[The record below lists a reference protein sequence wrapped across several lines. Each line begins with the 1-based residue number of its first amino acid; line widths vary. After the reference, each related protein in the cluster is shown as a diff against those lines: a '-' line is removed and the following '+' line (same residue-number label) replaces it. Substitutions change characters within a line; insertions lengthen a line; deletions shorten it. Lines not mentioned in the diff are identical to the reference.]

1 MRQQEN
7 LRQVIAVIRDIS
19 SLTTSGL
26 DLEAMLQV
34 AVESIHS
41 QLRYPDVALL
51 IVDPG
56 DQETLVLQARH
67 GAYSAFVPK
76 GYRQTIHQGVIGRA
90 ARTRRRILIGNVR
103 DEAEYLPIPGAPR
116 ILSELAVPILI
127 GDRLLGVLNVESET
141 AIPEEDAVGFEIVA
155 EQLAIAIDNAKLL
168 DEMRQKLDET
178 RLLHETS
185 QRISTASD
193 VEGVIDAYLE
203 QVAARGRYA
212 CNVVLYHFDER
223 GQRFALDVLGRWT
236 PQAGLSHPGDRHPY
250 IPDDLDPILDAGQ
263 TVTFA
268 DVTTDPGVPEA
279 LRAIQARSGRPAIAL
294 IPLMV
299 RDQRIGSVVLSH
311 SAPMIWEEDDLRP
324 YQVTA
329 AQLATAIDSRR
340 QQQLLLHRS
349 QRVAVLEERQ
359 RLARELH
366 DSVTQLI
373 FSITLIAQ
381 SIGPA
386 WGRSPEEGEKRVQRV
401 LELSRVALAEMRA
414 LLFELK
420 PPEVSGAAPAA
431 DEAPPPGI
439 LRLWKNGLVAA
450 LRAHIEALPADELH
464 ITFGAETYSA
474 QPSAVEETLYR
485 VAQEALS
492 NVIRHANARRVLIE
506 LGADAANVSLT
517 ISDDGSGFP
526 SIDVDLERR
535 QGEANTHSGL
545 GLRTMRERAEGL
557 GGTLKVHSTPGRGTK
572 VVLRIP
578 RKEGGWSE
586 S

>member
-7 LRQVIAVIRDIS
+7 LRQVIAAIRDIS

-26 DLEAMLQV
+26 DLEALLQV
-34 AVESIHS
+34 AVESIHD

-67 GAYSAFVPK
+67 GAYSALVPK

-90 ARTRRRILIGNVR
+90 ARTRRRILIGDVR

-116 ILSELAVPILI
+116 IVSELAVPILI
-127 GDRLLGVLNVESET
+127 GDRLLGVLNIESET

-223 GQRFALDVLGRWT
+223 GRRFALDVLGRWT
-236 PQAGLSHPGDRHPY
+236 PQAGLLHPGDRHPY
-250 IPDDLDPILDAGQ
+250 IPDNLDPILDAGQ

-299 RDQRIGSVVLSH
+299 RDRRIGSVVLSH

-340 QQQLLLHRS
+340 QQQLLLHRG

-386 WGRSPEEGEKRVQRV
+386 WRRSAEEGEKRVQRV

-439 LRLWKNGLVAA
+439 LRLWKDGLVAA
-450 LRAHIEALPADELH
+450 LRAHIEALPADALH

-474 QPSAVEETLYR
+474 QPSAVEEALYR

-526 SIDVDLERR
+526 PIDVDLERK
-535 QGEANTHSGL
+535 QGEAKTHSGL
-545 GLRTMRERAEGL
+545 GLRTMRERAEAL

-578 RKEGGWSE
+578 RKERGWSE